1 MPNPFSWLTNLFRS
15 GEGAVATT
23 RSSRLL
29 NSAAS
34 IEADEPDTRLALHRL
49 EENLFCWLLSVTPS
63 RLELPGKH
71 TDRVMAELASRIKAG
86 KLDELPRQPL
96 TLPTLMRALSDETVG
111 RNELTQIILRDPALT
126 EQLLSVAN
134 SPYFRPNEQAIESV
148 DQAIFL
154 LGMDGIRSVISATV
168 LRPMLAAR
176 NSNEA
181 LFAQRVWRWG
191 MVCARAAEQISR
203 LQGGDTSAF
212 FMVALLPALAYMT
225 LRREVQRI
233 YRAHIPGVEVEP
245 QVISQA
251 LGQFDWTTTQ
261 LLAKD
266 WNLPP
271 RYHAHLL
278 CAERP
283 APRSEHTP
291 LNDGIILG
299 TREVLR
305 QSHQRNLAEEDLR
318 KLLRLD
324 ERQFA
329 IVRGQ
334 LLDMLKD
341 GVH

>member
-1 MPNPFSWLTNLFRS
+1 MPNLFSWLTSLFRS
-15 GEGAVATT
+15 GEDASNPA
-23 RSSRLL
+23 RNARLL
-29 NSAAS
+29 NPAVST
-34 IEADEPDTRLALHRL
+34 EADEPDTRLALNKL
-49 EENLFCWLLSVTPS
+49 EENLFCWLLSATPS
-63 RLELPGKH
+63 QLEQPSEN
-71 TDRVMAELASRIKAG
+71 TNRVMTELAQRIKAG
-86 KLDELPRQPL
+86 KLEELPRQPL
-96 TLPTLMRALSDETVG
+96 TLPTLMRALSDETTG
-111 RNELTQIILRDPALT
+111 RHELTQIILRDPALT
-126 EQLLSVAN
+126 DQILSVAN

-154 LGMDGIRSVISATV
+154 LGMDGIRSVISATI

-191 MVCARAAEQISR
+191 MVCARASEQIAR
-203 LQGGDTSAF
+203 LQGGDTSTF

-233 YRAHIPGVEVEP
+233 YRAQIPGVEVEL
-245 QVISQA
+245 QVVRQA
-251 LGQFDWTTTQ
+251 LERFDWTTTQ
-261 LLAKD
+261 LLAKA

-278 CAERP
+278 SAERP
-283 APRSEHTP
+283 APRTDHSP

-329 IVRGQ
+329 TVRGH
-334 LLDMLKD
+334 LLDMLRD
-341 GVH
+341 GAN

>member
-1 MPNPFSWLTNLFRS
+1 MPHLLSWLTSLFLS
-15 GEGAVATT
+15 GKIAASPA
-23 RSSRLL
+23 RNARLL
-29 NSAAS
+29 NPAAS
-34 IEADEPDTRLALHRL
+34 IGADEPDTRLALHKL
-49 EENLFCWLLSVTPS
+49 EENLFSWLLSATPS
-63 RLELPGKH
+63 RLGQASANS
-71 TDRVMAELASRIKAG
+71 DRVLTELAQRIRTG
-86 KLDELPRQPL
+86 RLEEIPRQPL
-96 TLPTLMRALSDETVG
+96 TLPTLIRALSDETTG
-111 RNELTQIILRDPALT
+111 RHDLTRIILRDPALT
-126 EQLLSVAN
+126 GQILAVAN
-134 SPYFRPNEQAIESV
+134 SSYFRPNEQVIESV

-154 LGMDGIRSVISATV
+154 LGMDGIRSVISATI

-191 MVCARAAEQISR
+191 MACARAAEQIAR
-203 LQGGDTSAF
+203 VQGGDASTF

-233 YRAHIPGVEVEP
+233 YRGQIPGVEVEP
-245 QVISQA
+245 QVVRQA
-251 LGQFDWTTTQ
+251 LEQFDWSTAQ
-261 LLAKD
+261 LLAED

-271 RYHAHLL
+271 RYHAHLFS
-278 CAERP
+278 AERP
-283 APRSEHTP
+283 APRADHTP

-329 IVRGQ
+329 IVRGH
-334 LLDMLKD
+334 LLGNL
-341 GVH
+341 

>member
-1 MPNPFSWLTNLFRS
+1 MPNLFSWLTGLFHSAEQKGTPVRN
-15 GEGAVATT
+15 
-23 RSSRLL
+23 SRLL
-29 NSAAS
+29 NPAVST
-34 IEADEPDTRLALHRL
+34 EAEEPDTNLALHRL
-49 EENLFCWLLSVTPS
+49 EENLFCWLLSATPS
-63 RLELPGKH
+63 QLEQPSENARQVL
-71 TDRVMAELASRIKAG
+71 TELSERVKAG

-96 TLPTLMRALSDETVG
+96 TLPTLMRALSDETTG
-111 RNELTQIILRDPALT
+111 RHELTQIILRDPALT
-126 EQLLSVAN
+126 DQILSVAN
-134 SPYFRPNEQAIESV
+134 SPYFRPTEQSIDSV

-154 LGMDGIRSVISATV
+154 LGMDGIRSVISATI

-176 NSNEA
+176 NSSEA

-212 FMVALLPALAYMT
+212 FMVALLPAMAYMT

-233 YRAHIPGVEVEP
+233 YRARIPGVETEP
-245 QVISQA
+245 QVVRQA
-251 LGQFDWTTTQ
+251 LEQFDWATTQ

-271 RYHAHLL
+271 RYHAHLFS
-278 CAERP
+278 AERP
-283 APRSEHTP
+283 APRAESTP

-329 IVRGQ
+329 TVRGH
-334 LLDMLKD
+334 LLAMLRD
-341 GVH
+341 GTT